1 MTRPQFALGYALAFV
16 IVAGALLMAGFHTPT
31 RHVIEIK
38 YEDPSAAARLN
49 ATGGST
55 MPLAKPANNNSSAA
69 Q

>member
-1 MTRPQFALGYALAFV
+1 MTRLQFALGYALAFLM
-16 IVAGALLMAGFHTPT
+16 VAGALVLAGVHSAA

-38 YEDPSAAARLN
+38 YQDPSAGHLN

-55 MPLAKPANNNSSAA
+55 MPLAKPANNNSSTA